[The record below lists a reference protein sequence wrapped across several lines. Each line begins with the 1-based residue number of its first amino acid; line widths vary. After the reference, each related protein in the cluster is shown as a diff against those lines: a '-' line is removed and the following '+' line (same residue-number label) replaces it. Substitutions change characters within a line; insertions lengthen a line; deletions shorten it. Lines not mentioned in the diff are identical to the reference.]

1 MDSDKMVEKLK
12 TYIDG
17 FDETLG
23 GGIPKG
29 HVVLVCGTPGTMKTS
44 VTFSIMYENA
54 KRNKMRGMYLS
65 LEEGYDGLKG
75 AMEDLG
81 MDGVDDLELY
91 MIDVGKI
98 RLGHQDQ
105 EHGRNWLGILSK
117 YIQKRVEQ
125 ERFDIIVVDSL
136 AALYSLAELS
146 TPRVDLFHFIRFLK
160 ELDSTVVLISEIG
173 HGNDSLVAN
182 NEDFLADGIIYLKLF
197 DVGETEVQL
206 RIRCVKMRRTKH
218 EHGWLRLL
226 RRNESFI
233 TTPVLSE

>member
-1 MDSDKMVEKLK
+1 MGSEIMVEKLK
-12 TYIDG
+12 TYIEG
-17 FDETLG
+17 FDEKLG

-29 HVVLVCGTPGTMKTS
+29 HVVLICGTPGTLKTS
-44 VTFSIMYENA
+44 LTFSIMYENA
-54 KRNKMRGMYLS
+54 KREKKRGMYLS

-81 MDGVDDLELY
+81 MTGIDDLELF

-98 RLGHQDQ
+98 RMGHQVE

-125 ERFDIIVVDSL
+125 EKFDIIVVDSL

-146 TPRVDLFHFIRFLK
+146 SPRVDLFHFIRFLK
-160 ELDSTVVLISEIG
+160 ELDSTVILISEITQG
-173 HGNDSLVAN
+173 SEQMVAN
-182 NEDFLADGIIYLKLF
+182 NEDFLADGIIYLKHF
-197 DVGETEVQL
+197 DVGETDVQL

-218 EHGWLRLL
+218 EHGWFRLI
-226 RRNESFI
+226 RRKNTFVA
-233 TTPVLSE
+233 TPVLSE